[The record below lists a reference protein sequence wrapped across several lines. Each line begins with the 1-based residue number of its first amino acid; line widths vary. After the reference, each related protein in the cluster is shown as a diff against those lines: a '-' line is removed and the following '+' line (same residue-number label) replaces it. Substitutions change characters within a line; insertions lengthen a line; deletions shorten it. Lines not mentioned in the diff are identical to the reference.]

1 MKWSRKEKHLCF
13 VVFHD
18 ILHMMLNMSMQAHLL
33 IPTGEKQ
40 PLLEASVTNLKIT
53 RIITCVLGNRGI
65 AKMILLILSGVTKA
79 FQCYTMQSL
88 AKGMCI
94 LTTPHISQMFRKLWI
109 KEIWMSETMSW
120 NGNHN
125 QFLWIN
131 KLHTILKCSP
141 NPFCYKVL
149 PL

>member
-1 MKWSRKEKHLCF
+1 MCF

-18 ILHMMLNMSMQAHLL
+18 ILHMILNMSMQAHLL

-109 KEIWMSETMSW
+109 KEI
-120 NGNHN
+120 
-125 QFLWIN
+125 
-131 KLHTILKCSP
+131 
-141 NPFCYKVL
+141 
-149 PL
+149 

>member
-1 MKWSRKEKHLCF
+1 M
-13 VVFHD
+13 
-18 ILHMMLNMSMQAHLL
+18 ILNMSMQAHLL

-109 KEIWMSETMSW
+109 KEI
-120 NGNHN
+120 
-125 QFLWIN
+125 
-131 KLHTILKCSP
+131 
-141 NPFCYKVL
+141 
-149 PL
+149 